1 MYSHTCIGLIKKASL
16 EVFTFTFKEIGAGQ
30 FKL

>member
-16 EVFTFTFKEIGAGQ
+16 EVFTFKEIGAGQ